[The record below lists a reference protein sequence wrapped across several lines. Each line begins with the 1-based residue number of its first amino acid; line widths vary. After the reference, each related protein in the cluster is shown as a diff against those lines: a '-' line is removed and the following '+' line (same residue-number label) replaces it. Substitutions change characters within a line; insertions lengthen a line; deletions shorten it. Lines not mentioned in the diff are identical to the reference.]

1 MHFDKVWTIIHEL
14 FENLKW
20 LVFNH
25 KDYDR
30 FSKEIIEQKKQRV
43 RVLMTQLTIEF
54 NLDGESPPDPSI
66 GLTFLGD
73 LGTNLPPND

>member
-1 MHFDKVWTIIHEL
+1 MHFHKVWTIIHEL

-30 FSKEIIEQKKQRV
+30 FSTEEIKERKQTV
-43 RVLMTQLTIEF
+43 RSAMTELTIAF
-54 NLDGESPPDPSI
+54 NLDGESPLDPSI
-66 GLTFLGD
+66 GLTMLED